1 MILESEQMMKD
12 LVRTT
17 NENRD
22 YLRALVAVAVDKA
35 SPSVISD
42 PVGPS
47 GGGGGGGGL
56 SGSAGGGSSEG
67 ASGRGGGGAGG
78 EPGSGK

>member
-47 GGGGGGGGL
+47 GGGGGL